1 MNAQKLR
8 KIAEGREAEIFEWED
23 GTVLRLFRHART
35 AESVDREAAA
45 MEAGRSALPL
55 VPAVLGRAEVDGRP
69 GLIMERIDGPDLISL
84 MSKRPWMMRRVGS
97 ISGTLHAQLHDIVA
111 PASLLSLKDG
121 VRNALS
127 QSTLAPP
134 EIAAAALRELET
146 LPDGDRLCHGDFHP
160 GNILMSRHGPVVIDW
175 PNVSRGDPHA
185 DLARALLLLRAGE
198 LPPGSPLLA
207 RLFVSIARNIVRGGY
222 ESAYR
227 RHRTVD
233 ADLLRRWM
241 FVNIAFRFEE
251 AIPGER
257 PVLLK
262 LAQEVGSS

>member
-1 MNAQKLR
+1 MKVQDLR
-8 KIAEGREAEIFEWED
+8 KIAEGSEAEIFEWE
-23 GTVLRLFRHART
+23 GGAVLRLFRDAGAAAWIDH
-35 AESVDREAAA
+35 EASA
-45 MEAGRSALPL
+45 MEAGRSVLPL
-55 VPAVLGRAEVDGRP
+55 VPAVLGRTEVDGRP

-97 ISGTLHAQLHDIVA
+97 ISGTLHAQLHDIAA

-121 VRNALS
+121 VGEALTR
-127 QSTLAPP
+127 STLAPP
-134 EIAAAALRELET
+134 EIAAAALRELDT
-146 LPDGDRLCHGDFHP
+146 LPDGDRMCHGDFHP
-160 GNILMSRHGPVVIDW
+160 GNVLMSRHGPVVIDW
-175 PNVSRGDPHA
+175 GNARRGDAHA

-207 RLFVSIARNIVRGGY
+207 RLFVAFARNVVRGGY

-227 RHRTVD
+227 RHRAVD

-241 FVNIAFRFEE
+241 LVNIAFRFEE
-251 AIPGER
+251 DIPGER

-262 LAQEVGSS
+262 LAGEVRSS

>member
-23 GTVLRLFRHART
+23 GTVLRLFRDART
-35 AESVDREAAA
+35 PESVDREAAA

-111 PASLLSLKDG
+111 PASLLSLKDAI
-121 VRNALS
+121 RE
-127 QSTLAPP
+127 TLTRSRLTPP
-134 EIAAAALRELET
+134 EIAEAALRELET

-160 GNILMSRHGPVVIDW
+160 GNILMSSHGPVVIDW

-185 DLARALLLLRAGE
+185 DLARALLLLRAGA
-198 LPPGSPLLA
+198 LPPGSPL
-207 RLFVSIARNIVRGGY
+207 IARVLISVARKVVRGGY

-227 RHRTVD
+227 RQRAVD

-241 FVNIAFRFEE
+241 FVNIAHRFDED
-251 AIPGER
+251 IPGER
-257 PVLLK
+257 PVLVK
-262 LAQEVGSS
+262 LAEEVRRS